1 MLVQMKKL
9 FNNHV
14 DVTLEFKQ
22 KKCEEP
28 VPIPELNSVQSL
40 CKLIEV
46 LCIPENGVEF
56 TGDVDM
62 FSNICRLWFIFWYI
76 ILYYIRKAPPRMKRI
91 IISLL
96 LLVYE
101 KKEAQ
106 VFFS

>member
-1 MLVQMKKL
+1 MPVQMKKL

-76 ILYYIRKAPPRMKRI
+76 ILYYIRKAPPNETDYYFSIIARI
-91 IISLL
+91 
-96 LLVYE
+96 
-101 KKEAQ
+101 
-106 VFFS
+106 